1 MRMGEFDSKNSIKPF
16 LIVFSIFIILI
27 TSTQVQGQ
35 NSIESGW
42 EIVNSDVEKDIV
54 NVIATEGEIVWAFG
68 RNGLIMK

>member
-54 NVIATEGEIVWAFG
+54 NVIATEGEIVWH
-68 RNGLIMK
+68 LEEMD